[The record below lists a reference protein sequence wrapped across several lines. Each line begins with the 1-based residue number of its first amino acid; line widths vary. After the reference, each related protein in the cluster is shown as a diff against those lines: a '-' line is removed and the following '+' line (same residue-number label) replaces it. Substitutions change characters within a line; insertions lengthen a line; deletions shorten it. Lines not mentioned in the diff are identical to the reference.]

1 MAIEDEIIRAAGRE
15 VANRMMPT
23 RRDDYQRHDRAAYP
37 GRDRSRSP
45 RSLSSNSY
53 SNYSGSSRGVS
64 PSHGR
69 HDAASEWGHRAS
81 YGRDTFRD
89 YRDSRYGGRSPP
101 RRHSPRRRSPSPVR
115 RSYDKPGRYY
125 GGARPGGYR
134 GRGSGRGG
142 ARGGHPRREDRQRPR
157 REDDYA
163 REQDL
168 RRAAIDSRTATWQR
182 TIFPP
187 DASMATRDRAGHPLF
202 PDVEDGE
209 DDELRSALEEVKPP
223 AQYEGRE
230 KERHEKALLDERNGH
245 IFRKVTDT
253 PSLERTG
260 LWTTAGPITTHAQ
273 AVNLMRW
280 VHHGDPTA
288 MEFLRRTV
296 TRLGTDPTLPRTIGE
311 VTTLQYQNQAMARYN
326 ATVNG
331 EREPVPKLT
340 NAGHAPT
347 VTHGAHQAVPG
358 AGPPRPYDAMDEDD
372 PMPADTDASHT
383 QVPDE
388 GPAVFLGCARRATMD
403 TTIVHLPEHP
413 HTDTMARHGTMASIA
428 RAVRWYGNVPTSH
441 WPLGLRTSP
450 SELPTTT
457 SASPWPHDVGAWF
470 TLNALSPKRGE
481 SSVDRSAFLKI
492 AIRILS
498 VKGFFDKYATL
509 AGYLLNDLPLEHF
522 PFPGVNVSFA
532 HVIAWLMQHG
542 IDKGSE
548 ALLALESFACAR
560 RRHAAGETEDLQTSL
575 FNDDWPHCPNDA
587 DNIVLRPEDLWTGLQ
602 FGSPRPG
609 ETTDFPSHPAGA
621 PATMESG
628 KVYPPLPPSP
638 KDDSATSTG
647 A

>member
-23 RRDDYQRHDRAAYP
+23 RRDDYQRHDRTAYID
-37 GRDRSRSP
+37 RDRSRSP

-53 SNYSGSSRGVS
+53 TSYSGSSRGVS
-64 PSHGR
+64 PSYGR
-69 HDAASEWGHRAS
+69 HDAASDWGHRAS

-89 YRDSRYGGRSPP
+89 YRDGRQAVTTAEHVQVATEDVAPAVAAPEAAILGGTTITAHAGKTTMHASRNCVALQSTLAP
-101 RRHSPRRRSPSPVR
+101 RRGSA
-115 RSYDKPGRYY
+115 RYS
-125 GGARPGGYR
+125 RP
-134 GRGSGRGG
+134 
-142 ARGGHPRREDRQRPR
+142 
-157 REDDYA
+157 
-163 REQDL
+163 
-168 RRAAIDSRTATWQR
+168 
-182 TIFPP
+182 
-187 DASMATRDRAGHPLF
+187 TRDRAGHPLF

-209 DDELRSALEEVKPP
+209 DDELRSALEEVKPL
-223 AQYEGRE
+223 AHYEGRE

-245 IFRKVTDT
+245 IFHKVTDA
-253 PSLERTG
+253 PSLEKTG

-331 EREPVPKLT
+331 EREPAPKLT

-358 AGPPRPYDAMDEDD
+358 AGPPQPYDAMDEDD
-372 PMPADTDASHT
+372 PMPANTDASNTMRASGDGGHDNRP
-383 QVPDE
+383 PD
-388 GPAVFLGCARRATMD
+388 GAPA
-403 TTIVHLPEHP
+403 H
-413 HTDTMARHGTMASIA
+413 RHDGAPWHDGID
-428 RAVRWYGNVPTSH
+428 
-441 WPLGLRTSP
+441 
-450 SELPTTT
+450 
-457 SASPWPHDVGAWF
+457 SASGAMVWECAHIALAIGSADLTQRAAHHDERVAMAPRCG
-470 TLNALSPKRGE
+470 PKRGE

-560 RRHAAGETEDLQTSL
+560 RRHAAGKTEDLQKSL
-575 FNDDWPHCPNDA
+575 FNDDWPHCPDDA

-621 PATMESG
+621 PATMENG

-638 KDDSATSTG
+638 KDDVAPSTG
-647 A
+647 V